1 MDIFEFALQKEKS
14 ALDYYEQLR
23 QKTTNKGL
31 SNIFSM
37 LVDEERKHLEAI
49 EQMRQQ
55 TPQDV
60 AETDVLGDATAIF
73 EKMRESA
80 ETFDDN
86 ITELQLYEKAR
97 DFEKK
102 AWQFF
107 AEKAE
112 EVTDASH
119 KEILKKLAAE
129 EQKHSVLLERI
140 CDFVAKPQW
149 FLENAEMSHFDDYVE
164 GVL

>member
-14 ALDYYEQLR
+14 ALDYYDQLR
-23 QKTTNKGL
+23 HKTTNKGL

-37 LVDEERKHLEAI
+37 LVDEERKHVEVI
-49 EQMRQQ
+49 QRMRQQ
-55 TPQDV
+55 APQTV
-60 AETDVLGDATAIF
+60 AETDVLGDATVIF

-80 ETFDDN
+80 QSFDDN

-102 AWQFF
+102 AWKYYV
-107 AEKAE
+107 EKAE
-112 EVTDASH
+112 EATDASH
-119 KEILKKLAAE
+119 KEILRKLAAE
-129 EQKHSVLLERI
+129 EQKHFVLLERI

>member
-23 QKTTNKGL
+23 HKTTNRGL
-31 SNIFSM
+31 GNIFAM
-37 LVDEERKHLEAI
+37 LVEEEKKHVKVI
-49 EQMRQQ
+49 QQMRQQ
-55 TPQDV
+55 APQPV

-73 EKMRESA
+73 KKMRESA

-86 ITELQLYEKAR
+86 ITELELYEKAR

-102 AWQFF
+102 AWQFYV
-107 AEKAE
+107 EKID
-112 EVTDASH
+112 EVADASQ

-129 EQKHSVLLERI
+129 EQKHFVLLERI